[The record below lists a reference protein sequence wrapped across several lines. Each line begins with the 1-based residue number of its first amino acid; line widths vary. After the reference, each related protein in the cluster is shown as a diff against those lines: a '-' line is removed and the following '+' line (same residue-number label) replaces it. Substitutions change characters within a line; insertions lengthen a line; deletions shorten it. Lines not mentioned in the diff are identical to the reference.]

1 MRSSLKNKLIIIIFG
16 LILLFSLSS
25 IIAKYYTDLLWFQS
39 LGFLRTFWV
48 IFLSRFGLK
57 TVVTLIFISF
67 IFFNLLITRKS
78 LINYINIKK
87 NNEFDQSLNQENQEI
102 LEWIDRKKLAFIF
115 LIISII
121 IGSLFSLGTQ
131 EAWQIVLRY
140 FNSTPFAKSDP
151 IFNRDISFFVFK
163 LPFYNF
169 LKEMGITLIMLTF
182 ILVAFIYI
190 LASGIKTLDELRS
203 KLLFQAKLHKTFL
216 LLIFLLLKA
225 WDYRLQM
232 YGLLYSDRGV
242 AFGASFTDVN
252 ATLIALK
259 VLFYL
264 VLLLAL
270 ILAVSIFTKNFKA
283 VVWGVGVWIIS
294 IFLLVV
300 IYPAFVQNFRVEPN
314 ELALENDYIKYNIDL
329 TGEAY
334 GLNRIKNIDFIVE
347 SNLNSKVLA
356 VNEATINNIR
366 LWDSRPLLSTYR
378 QLQELRQ
385 YYKFVNVDIDRYQ
398 INGEYRQV
406 MLAAREMDQSL
417 LSLPAQTWVNQTLKY
432 THGYGLVMSPVNK
445 LTPEGLPELYIKDIP
460 PQSAVN
466 IKIDNPAIYYGEKT
480 ENYVIVNNKTQE
492 FHYPQGSENVYK
504 NYQGDGGIVLNNFF
518 KKIVYAL
525 RFNTFKILLA
535 EEISPQS
542 QIMYYRNIHQRVRKI
557 APFLK
562 FDSNPYLVLAEQRL
576 FWIQDAYTTTNNYPY
591 SQPLNFGEEI
601 NYIRNSVKIVI
612 DAYHGSVKFYVLD
625 NTDPLLKTYQK
636 IFPDLFLAGSEMPSE
651 IFEHLRYPE
660 DLFEIQSRIYG
671 IYHMTDPVVFYNK
684 EAGWEIPE
692 ETYASSSIK
701 MKPYYI
707 IIQLPG
713 AAEEEFV
720 LMRPLTPVGKN
731 NMIAWMAA
739 RCDGENYGE
748 LIAYKFSK
756 QLLVY
761 GPMQI
766 ESRIDQDTYISQRL
780 SLWSQRGSRVIRG
793 NLLIIPIDNS
803 ILYVEPIYLQA
814 ETSEIPEMK
823 RVVLSYNERL
833 VMAETLELA
842 FEQIFSQREAEVVE
856 DREEDLQLDEKNQ
869 YEELLDELENIIEE
883 LRKMISEQS
892 LLERRLSS

>member
-1 MRSSLKNKLIIIIFG
+1 MKKPLKNKLLLIFVS
-16 LILLFSLSS
+16 LLLFFSFFSV
-25 IIAKYYTDLLWFQS
+25 IANYYTDLLWFDA
-39 LGFLRTFWV
+39 LGFSHTFWV
-48 IFLSRFGLK
+48 IILSRLGLR
-57 TVVTLIFISF
+57 VSVTLIFILF
-67 IFFNLLITRKS
+67 IFFNLMLTRKT

-87 NNEFDQSLNQENQEI
+87 NNELDKNFTVENEEI
-102 LEWIDRKKLAFIF
+102 LEWFNPKRLGYTY
-115 LIISII
+115 LLISII
-121 IGSLFSLGTQ
+121 FGFLFSLGGQ

-140 FNSTPFAKSDP
+140 FNSTSFAKTDP
-151 IFNRDISFFVFK
+151 IFNKDISFYVFK

-169 LKEMGITLIMLTF
+169 LKEMGMTAVILTF

-190 LASGIKTLDELRS
+190 LASGIKSLDQFRE
-203 KLLFQAKLHKTFL
+203 KLLFQAKVHKTFL
-216 LLIFLLLKA
+216 LIIFFLLKA
-225 WDYRLQM
+225 WDYRLQI
-232 YGLLYSDRGV
+232 YRLLFSDRGV
-242 AFGASFTDVN
+242 AFGASYTDIN
-252 ATLIALK
+252 ATLTALN

-264 VLLLAL
+264 VI
-270 ILAVSIFTKNFKA
+270 ILAVILTISIFIKNYRP
-283 VVWGVGVWIIS
+283 VVWGVGIWILS
-294 IFLLVV
+294 IFLLGF

-314 ELALENDYIKYNIDL
+314 ELALESEYIQYNIDL
-329 TGEAY
+329 TGDAY
-334 GLNRIKNIDFIVE
+334 GLSKIKNIDFTVDNDLKLKDLE
-347 SNLNSKVLA
+347 N
-356 VNEATINNIR
+356 NEATINNIR

-398 INGEYRQV
+398 IGGEYRQV

-445 LTPEGLPELYIKDIP
+445 LTTEGLPELYIKDIP
-460 PQSAVN
+460 PQSVVDIN
-466 IKIDNPAIYYGEKT
+466 IENPAIYYGEKT
-480 ENYVIVNNKTQE
+480 ENYVIANNKTQE

-504 NYQGDGGIVLNNFF
+504 NYQGDGGVVLNSFF
-518 KKIVYAL
+518 KKILYAL
-525 RFNTFKILLA
+525 RFQTFKILLA
-535 EEISPQS
+535 EEIGPQS
-542 QIMYYRNIHQRVRKI
+542 QIMYFRNIHQRVRKI

-562 FDSNPYLVLAEQRL
+562 FDSNPYLVLADQRL
-576 FWIQDAYTTTNNYPY
+576 FWIQDAYTATNNYPY
-591 SQPLNFGEEI
+591 SQPLEADGEI
-601 NYIRNSVKIVI
+601 NYIRNSIKIVI
-612 DAYHGSVKFYVLD
+612 DAYHGRVKFYVIDHL
-625 NTDPLLKTYQK
+625 DPLLKTYQK
-636 IFPDLFLAGSEMPSE
+636 IFPDLFSPISEMPTE
-651 IFEHLRYPE
+651 LFEHLRYPE

-671 IYHMTDPVVFYNK
+671 VYHMTDPVVFYNK
-684 EAGWEIPE
+684 EAVWEIPE

-713 AAEEEFV
+713 ERKEEFV

-766 ESRIDQDTYISQRL
+766 ESRIDQDTFISQRL

-793 NLLIIPIDNS
+793 NLLIIPIENS
-803 ILYVEPIYLQA
+803 IIYVEPIYLQA

-823 RVVLSYNERL
+823 RVVISYNERL

-842 FEQIFSQREAEVVE
+842 LEEIFSREVRAVE
-856 DREEDLQLDEKNQ
+856 DREEDLELDQENQ

-883 LRKMISEQS
+883 LRKVISSQN
-892 LLERRLSS
+892 

>member
-1 MRSSLKNKLIIIIFG
+1 MRRSLKNKLLIIIFS
-16 LILLFSLSS
+16 LILIFTVSS
-25 IIAKYYTDLLWFQS
+25 VIAQYYTDLLWFES
-39 LGFLRTFWV
+39 LGFLHTFWV
-48 IFLSRFGLK
+48 ILLSRIGLR
-57 TVVTLIFISF
+57 TAVTLLFILF
-67 IFFNLLITRKS
+67 IFFNLMITRKS

-87 NNEFDQSLNQENQEI
+87 NNELDRDFSGENKEI
-102 LEWIDRKKLAFIF
+102 VEWIDEKKLGISY
-115 LIISII
+115 LVISII
-121 IGSLFSLGTQ
+121 TGFLFSLGSL

-151 IFNRDISFFVFK
+151 IFNKDISFYIFK

-169 LKEMGITLIMLTF
+169 LKEMGMTLIILTF
-182 ILVAFIYI
+182 ILVAFVYI
-190 LASGIKTLDELRS
+190 LASGIKTLDEFRE
-203 KLLFQAKLHKTFL
+203 KLIFQAKIHKTFL
-216 LLIFLLLKA
+216 LVIFFLLKA

-232 YGLLYSDRGV
+232 YELLFSNRGA
-242 AFGASFTDVN
+242 AFGAGYTDIN
-252 ATLIALK
+252 ATLKALN

-264 VLLLAL
+264 AI
-270 ILAVSIFTKNFKA
+270 ILAV
-283 VVWGVGVWIIS
+283 VLIIS
-294 IFLLVV
+294 IFIKNYRLVVLGVGIWILSIFLLGV

-314 ELALENDYIKYNIDL
+314 EFALEREFIQHNIDL
-329 TGEAY
+329 TGDAY
-334 GLNRIKNIDFIVE
+334 GLSRIKNIDFTVE
-347 SNLNSKVLA
+347 NNLNSRSLA
-356 VNEATINNIR
+356 NNEATINNIR

-398 INGEYRQV
+398 TNGEYRQV

-417 LSLPAQTWVNQTLKY
+417 LSMPAQTWVNQTLKY

-460 PQSAVN
+460 PQSELD
-466 IKIDNPAIYYGEKT
+466 IQIENPAIYYGEKT
-480 ENYVIVNNKTQE
+480 ENYVISNNKTQE

-504 NYQGDGGIVLNNFF
+504 NYQGAGGVVLNSFF
-518 KKIVYAL
+518 KKLFYAL

-535 EEISPQS
+535 EEITPQS
-542 QIMYYRNIHQRVRKI
+542 QIMYHRNIHQRVRKI

-562 FDSNPYLVLAEQRL
+562 FDNNPYLVLAEQRL
-576 FWIQDAYTTTNNYPY
+576 FWIQDAYTAANNYPY
-591 SQPLNFGEEI
+591 SQPIEVGGEI

-612 DAYHGSVKFYVLD
+612 DAYNGSVQFYVID
-625 NTDPLLKTYQK
+625 DSDPLLLTYQK
-636 IFPDLFLAGSEMPSE
+636 IFSDLFLSISEMPTE
-651 IFEHLRYPE
+651 LFEHIRYPE
-660 DLFEIQSRIYG
+660 DLFEIQSQIYG
-671 IYHMTDPVVFYNK
+671 IYHMTDPLVFYNK
-684 EAGWEIPE
+684 EAVWEIPE

-713 AAEEEFV
+713 EKKEEFV

-739 RCDGENYGE
+739 RCDGDNYGE

-766 ESRIDQDTYISQRL
+766 ESRIDQDTFISQRL

-823 RVVLSYNERL
+823 RVVVSYNDRL
-833 VMAETLELA
+833 VMAETLALA
-842 FEQIFSQREAEVVE
+842 FEQIFSQGEERVVE
-856 DREEDLQLDEKNQ
+856 DRDEDLGLDEKDQ
-869 YEELLDELENIIEE
+869 YDELFEELEDIIEE
-883 LRKMISEQS
+883 LRNLISAQN
-892 LLERRLSS
+892 